1 MTPLT
6 SLLLE
11 LLLRFSIDGLI
22 EFLGDDC
29 FWLNSVNP
37 LETDNSACIACQP

>member
-1 MTPLT
+1 MTPLI

-22 EFLGDDC
+22 EFLG
-29 FWLNSVNP
+29 
-37 LETDNSACIACQP
+37 AGGR